1 MTKVI
6 IKDADA
12 AVTAIDAFAS
22 FCLSVSEGNVAAAAF
37 DIIGLVAALRNAVA

>member
-22 FCLSVSEGNVAAAAF
+22 FCLSVSEGNIAAATF
-37 DIIGLVAALRNAVA
+37 DVVGLVAAIRNAVA